1 MKQQLPEPQV
11 ETIALFPKNH
21 RFITEH
27 SFSVNQSHTIKV
39 VLVSV
44 VSLFLLT
51 LIFLQSVTLWYNIR
65 QQEALSQDRTQLQ
78 NEVTYWEQIAS
89 KYQGYRDVYYRI
101 AALQYKLGDT
111 GESQKYIR
119 KALQLDPNYPEGRV
133 LGAMTGLKN

>member
-1 MKQQLPEPQV
+1 MKQKLPEPQA
-11 ETIALFPKNH
+11 ETAALFPRNH

-27 SFSVNQSHTIKV
+27 SFSKNQSYTIKV
-39 VLVSV
+39 VLVSA
-44 VSLFLLT
+44 VSLFLLI

-65 QQEALSQDRTQLQ
+65 QQEALAQNRTQLQ
-78 NEVTYWEQIAS
+78 NEVTYWEQVAN

-111 GESQKYIR
+111 AESQKYVR

-133 LGAMTGLKN
+133 LGAQVGL